1 MEQSSPLISVIVP
14 VYNVESYLNQ
24 CIDSILN
31 QELTDFELLLID
43 DGSTDK
49 SGEICDVYQRQDN
62 RVRVFHKKNGGGA
75 SSARNMGLDN
85 AKGEWIAFVDSDDY
99 VTPDYLFDLYDSLK
113 ENDIDLVIQNL
124 SVFKDGT
131 EPYRNDTSEL
141 SHEIQVYDKYEFKK
155 MLVDQLLVLRCWPV
169 SKLFRR
175 SLIKKHNLIFSSDLN
190 FAEDYYFLFDYLL
203 HIEKGVACASISN
216 YFYRE
221 REGSLAHIGFGDF
234 EKGYQSYKMFKE
246 QGLRFVDMYKCSV
259 DDLNLVYA
267 LHRTIMVAKS
277 TSQLRSITAEDWD
290 FFLEHFKV
298 FTRKTKNDRWMV
310 SHFKSHPFILL
321 AYIKACRSLRNF
333 LARTNMW
340 GILDA
345 LKK

>member
-1 MEQSSPLISVIVP
+1 MKQFGPLISIIVP
-14 VYNVESYLNQ
+14 VYNVDAYLKQ
-24 CIDSILN
+24 CVDSILN
-31 QELTDFELLLID
+31 QKYENFELLLVD

-49 SGEICDVYQRQDN
+49 SGEICDVYGKRDK
-62 RVRVFHKKNGGGA
+62 RVRVFHKKNGGV
-75 SSARNMGLDN
+75 SSARNVGLDK
-85 AKGEWIAFVDSDDY
+85 AKGEWIAFVDSDDI
-99 VTPDYLFDLYDSLK
+99 VTQDYLFDLYNSLK
-113 ENDIDLVIQNL
+113 GNDIDLVIQNV

-131 EPYRNDTSEL
+131 EPYRNDISEL
-141 SHEIQVYDKYEFKK
+141 SKEIHVYDKHEFKK
-155 MLVDQLLVLRCWPV
+155 MLVEQLLVLRCWPV
-169 SKLFRR
+169 SKLYRQ
-175 SLIKKHNLIFSSDLN
+175 SLIKKNNLKFSSELD

-246 QGLRFVDMYKCSV
+246 QGLRFVDMYNCSV

-267 LHRTIMVAKS
+267 LHRTIMTAKS
-277 TSQLRSITAEDWD
+277 TSQLRSITSEDWD
-290 FFLEHFKV
+290 FFLKYFKV

-321 AYIKACRSLRNF
+321 TYIKACRSLRNF

>member
-1 MEQSSPLISVIVP
+1 M
-14 VYNVESYLNQ
+14 
-24 CIDSILN
+24 
-31 QELTDFELLLID
+31 
-43 DGSTDK
+43 
-49 SGEICDVYQRQDN
+49 
-62 RVRVFHKKNGGGA
+62 
-75 SSARNMGLDN
+75 
-85 AKGEWIAFVDSDDY
+85 
-99 VTPDYLFDLYDSLK
+99 
-113 ENDIDLVIQNL
+113 
-124 SVFKDGT
+124 
-131 EPYRNDTSEL
+131 
-141 SHEIQVYDKYEFKK
+141 
-155 MLVDQLLVLRCWPV
+155 
-169 SKLFRR
+169 
-175 SLIKKHNLIFSSDLN
+175 
-190 FAEDYYFLFDYLL
+190 

-310 SHFKSHPFILL
+310 THFKSHPFILL

>member
-1 MEQSSPLISVIVP
+1 MEQSRPLISVIVP
-14 VYNVESYLNQ
+14 VYNVEPYLNQ

-31 QELTDFELLLID
+31 QKLADFELLLID

-49 SGEICDVYQRQDN
+49 SGEICDNYQRQDK
-62 RVRVFHKKNGGGA
+62 RVHVFHKKNGGA

-85 AKGEWIAFVDSDDY
+85 AKAEWIAFVDSDDY
-99 VTPDYLFDLYDSLK
+99 VTQDYLFDLYNSLK
-113 ENDIDLVIQNL
+113 GNDIDLVIQNVC
-124 SVFKDGT
+124 VFKDGT
-131 EPYRNDTSEL
+131 ELYRDDLSEL
-141 SHEIQVYDKYEFKK
+141 PQGMHVYDKCEFKK
-155 MLVDQLLVLRCWPV
+155 MLVEQLLVFRGGPV
-169 SKLFRR
+169 SKLFRL
-175 SLIKKHNLIFSSDLN
+175 SLIRRYNLIFPLELD

-203 HIEKGVACASISN
+203 HIEKSVVCASISN

-221 REGSLAHIGFGDF
+221 REGSLVHIGFGDF

-246 QGLRFVDMYKCSV
+246 QGLRFVDMYNCSV
-259 DDLNLVYA
+259 DDLNLAYA
-267 LHRTIMVAKS
+267 LHRTIMTAKS
-277 TSQLRSITAEDWD
+277 TSQLRSITSEDWD
-290 FFLEHFKV
+290 FFLKYFKV
-298 FTRKTKNDRWMV
+298 FTRKTKNDRWMI

-321 AYIKACRSLRNF
+321 TYIKACRSLRNF